1 MPSTSSF
8 SPLPIFSLYPQIAMA
23 LPSVDWDFSKS
34 ILHPARSIA
43 QYIDV
48 FEENGIFRL
57 LVNKLFNDTK
67 LFDGG
72 IEEIVL
78 ESLLRIQKMPIEELI
93 KRVGQKR
100 GGVTKQG
107 IYRVLRKLKR
117 DGKIVIYKSSVSI
130 NALWMEKLRS
140 MTRVPSG
147 TSMFGDLSSL
157 KKEEKV
163 VVEARGL
170 VETDALWS
178 EAFINVEKKIAAKH
192 PLYLYN
198 PHNWTILA
206 QPEIDRIHADRL
218 RYKER
223 PIFLSIGGRTPL
235 DKETVQLA
243 AQEKIHC
250 SLSSLFRSPH
260 FIAVIGDYVLSVK
273 LSREGGALLDKVFRE
288 HALQKEAAREIE
300 MINGKIKARI
310 LIENDPA
317 RATEFKK
324 KIARDFFVPKQ
335 NKDF

>member
-1 MPSTSSF
+1 M
-8 SPLPIFSLYPQIAMA
+8 
-23 LPSVDWDFSKS
+23 
-34 ILHPARSIA
+34 
-43 QYIDV
+43 
-48 FEENGIFRL
+48 
-57 LVNKLFNDTK
+57 K

-78 ESLLRIQKMPIEELI
+78 ESLLSIRKISIEELI
-93 KRVGQKR
+93 KRVSQKR

-140 MTRVPSG
+140 ITKVSSE

-163 VVEARGL
+163 VIEARGL

-178 EAFINVEKKIAAKH
+178 EAFINVENKIAPKY

-218 RYKER
+218 RHKQR
-223 PIFLSIGGRTPL
+223 PIFLSIGGRTLL
-235 DKETVQLA
+235 DKETIQLA
-243 AQEKIHC
+243 SREKIHC
-250 SLSSLFRSPH
+250 SLSSLFKSPH
-260 FIAVIGDYVLSVK
+260 FIAVIGDYVISIK
-273 LSREGGALLDKVFRE
+273 LSREGSALLDEVFRE
-288 HALQKEAAREIE
+288 HALPKEAAREIKVVD
-300 MINGKIKARI
+300 GKIRAKI
-310 LIENDPA
+310 FIENDPA
-317 RATEFKK
+317 EAKGLKK
-324 KIARDFFVPKQ
+324 KIARDFFIPKQ
-335 NKDF
+335 NRDF